1 MDYKRREFAAALNL
15 VGNFG
20 TEHVMA
26 DVEVASFLGDILP
39 ISRAANEVEQSSPR
53 VAYLCRLHALEKV
66 GKLDPRSS
74 DRGVHQFKID
84 LIHQLNEAPVLM

>member
-53 VAYLCRLHALEKV
+53 VAYLCKSLFLCHLVWV
-66 GKLDPRSS
+66 GLGANGFFIP
-74 DRGVHQFKID
+74 FTCI
-84 LIHQLNEAPVLM
+84 P